1 MLRNVIL
8 KLLEPD
14 HLRKTFLWLHLATI
28 SAISLEIFNK
38 QTFFHRCELQK
49 QEKNALHSAVLIS
62 MGKWTG
68 TVL

>member
-1 MLRNVIL
+1 M
-8 KLLEPD
+8 
-14 HLRKTFLWLHLATI
+14 HLATI
-28 SAISLEIFNK
+28 SVISLEIFNK

-49 QEKNALHSAVLIS
+49 QEKKRPHSAVLIS